1 MAMRDNP
8 VFIDAAGRGQA
19 TLDALFCIDIII
31 DLLPGNWSTL
41 NENPGRQE
49 ASEGGSKDEAVSTGA
64 GGGEKLRQADVKL
77 DKGLT
82 VRKWLRRLGVG
93 TLFIEPGS
101 PWENGYVESFNGK
114 LKDECLNGEVFLN
127 LTETRYVV
135 DRWRL
140 DYNHHRPHSMLG
152 WLTPAEFAAQCRELR
167 RREPCAAAGSATP
180 CPPQHTARGRLWLS
194 LRVDQKMG
202 AGQLADITGQI
213 AMAFCFLIRRRL
225 MR

>member
-93 TLFIEPGS
+93 TLFIEP
-101 PWENGYVESFNGK
+101 
-114 LKDECLNGEVFLN
+114 
-127 LTETRYVV
+127 
-135 DRWRL
+135 
-140 DYNHHRPHSMLG
+140 
-152 WLTPAEFAAQCRELR
+152 
-167 RREPCAAAGSATP
+167 CAAAGSATP